1 MAAVLHLF
9 HVNSDFKSQSG
20 IDVATTESWSYRIHQ
35 KKKKKKKTVL
45 SPLGLV
51 LVFGGFQFQLLRYGL
66 LVTFIDICILNLN
79 GIPF

>member
-35 KKKKKKKTVL
+35 KKKKKKKKR
-45 SPLGLV
+45 
-51 LVFGGFQFQLLRYGL
+51 FYRR
-66 LVTFIDICILNLN
+66 
-79 GIPF
+79 